1 MVEAVEGGSFKVE
14 VNGDAEWVEE
24 YTADDEGS
32 EWRWEAAD
40 PATAAA
46 AAIEGDDEGG
56 EGLATAERWSGP
68 LLVAGVSEARGIDV
82 PGVDLV
88 LIVGVPPSADSL
100 LHLAGRTARNG
111 AAGRAVVVG
120 TPDDGRKL
128 AALGPQLDID
138 LAAQTSHLAERDER
152 LADTWRPLEEVRARG
167 RRCVRW
173 ETSLHNSRASVNL
186 YPRTLAHTPSL
197 QSPAAWKR
205 PSTSWTVKSSAIPA
219 LSTAA
224 TRGTPPNRTGCR

>member
-1 MVEAVEGGSFKVE
+1 M
-14 VNGDAEWVEE
+14 
-24 YTADDEGS
+24 
-32 EWRWEAAD
+32 
-40 PATAAA
+40 
-46 AAIEGDDEGG
+46 
-56 EGLATAERWSGP
+56 
-68 LLVAGVSEARGIDV
+68 AGVSEARGIDV

-152 LADTWRPLEEVRARG
+152 LADTWRVHSKKYE
-167 RRCVRW
+167 
-173 ETSLHNSRASVNL
+173 
-186 YPRTLAHTPSL
+186 
-197 QSPAAWKR
+197 Q
-205 PSTSWTVKSSAIPA
+205 
-219 LSTAA
+219 
-224 TRGTPPNRTGCR
+224 